1 MLNEATFETFGPVRK
16 VESGANGRKW
26 LRLTIP
32 VDRGYMDGDTKVDR
46 TTWFEAVCFKPK
58 LIEVIERLNV
68 KDRRVRIKGPIIVGT
83 REFEGRQIRET
94 TFEIDQLDLLDPR
107 PRD

>member
-1 MLNEATFETFGPVRK
+1 MLNEATFETSGPVRK
-16 VESGANGRKW
+16 IESGTNGRKW

-32 VDRGYMDGDTKVDR
+32 VDRGYMDGDTKVER
-46 TTWFEAVCFKPK
+46 TTWFEAVCFRPK

-68 KDRRVRIKGPIIVGT
+68 KDRRVRIRGDIIVGT
-83 REFEGRQIRET
+83 REFEGRQIREA
-94 TFEIDQLDLLDPR
+94 TFEIDRLDLLDPK